1 MKGKKRSQSVEQDI
15 VADDY
20 EKRTFSLKV
29 KNVQI
34 QKRDNQGQQSE
45 VLTGYAAVFEQF
57 TELTD
62 WWGDVF
68 YEKLTKDSM
77 NNTLADGHKIF
88 ALFNHSW
95 RDLLGSTGD
104 NLTLEIR
111 EDGLYFELVPMNF
124 EFDRRIVEMTR
135 SGTIGGCSIGFSILD
150 QEWEERDGEWFRIIK
165 EIVLYEITFTP
176 IPAYPQTTIQV
187 DLRKVEGG
195 EFEERSAANQVPKPK
210 APTQTISD
218 EERQLLLSDVNTT
231 LKDFEKYKK

>member
-15 VADDY
+15 VADGY

-45 VLTGYAAVFEQF
+45 VVTGYAAVFDQF

-62 WWGDVF
+62 WWGDIF

-187 DLRKVEGG
+187 DLRKVESG
-195 EFEERSAANQVPKPK
+195 EFEERSADNQVPKPK
-210 APTQTISD
+210 APTQIISD

>member
-45 VLTGYAAVFEQF
+45 VLTGYAAVFDQF

-68 YEKLTKDSM
+68 YEKLTQDSM

-111 EDGLYFELVPMNF
+111 EDGLYFELVPKNF
-124 EFDRRIVEMTR
+124 EFDRRVVEMTR
-135 SGTIGGCSIGFSILD
+135 SGTIGGCSIGFSIFD

-165 EIVLYEITFTP
+165 EISLYEITFTP
-176 IPAYPQTTIQV
+176 IPAYPQTSIQV
-187 DLRKVEGG
+187 DLRKVESG

-210 APTQTISD
+210 EPTQTISD
-218 EERQLLLSDVNTT
+218 EERQSLLSDVNTT